1 MFAPDLYFGIGS
13 KVAYGLNANVTYP
26 LIVNNLSIFSPYVG
40 IGLGLNKIDT
50 FDFGIN
56 MIAGTYIDIGNGSL
70 FVEYT
75 SRKFFDNN
83 LISLGYRFAF

>member
-1 MFAPDLYFGIGS
+1 MYQVKIFDGPDDNSGIAIHS
-13 KVAYGLNANVTYP
+13 ANINGEKLTSGT
-26 LIVNNLSIFSPYVG
+26 IKTG
-40 IGLGLNKIDT
+40 INKIDS
-50 FDFGIN
+50 FDFGVN